1 MGERSNRFAV
11 LAEDG
16 KVKHVAMD
24 EGRGPNPNPDP
35 DPKVKHVA
43 MDEGMDRLDSTSVDA
58 INKARHP

>member
-24 EGRGPNPNPDP
+24 EGRDPNPNPDP
-35 DPKVKHVA
+35 DPDPSSNPDPTLTLTLTLTVTL
-43 MDEGMDRLDSTSVDA
+43 R
-58 INKARHP
+58 